1 MQENCEEEPQNEEP
15 ESGRV
20 KVWEYCKRYLFLL
33 VGLCI
38 MSVGVDLSIKAAL
51 GTSPISG
58 IPYVLN
64 LITGLSGGTT
74 TIIVNVMIV
83 ILQIVLLRKKFQVIQ
98 LLQIPVCIIFGLLTR
113 GVGIKNLE

>member
-38 MSVGVDLSIKAAL
+38 MSVGVVLFIKAAL
-51 GTSPISG
+51 GTSAIS
-58 IPYVLN
+58 
-64 LITGLSGGTT
+64 
-74 TIIVNVMIV
+74 
-83 ILQIVLLRKKFQVIQ
+83 
-98 LLQIPVCIIFGLLTR
+98 
-113 GVGIKNLE
+113 